1 MTECRYKDD
10 EIKKK
15 IDEKMSKFNA
25 RQSEWKLVSR
35 DNRDSNREFKENR
48 DKKFSNG
55 PKQVQNVNNVYLKS
69 SGEFVNNQYN
79 NLAGNKNIY
88 NRNNGMYNY
97 NNEDTDGF
105 KTVNKKFNKKISNQN
120 TVSNNSMTNNN
131 STHANASA
139 NGNANAHNFLNNNYS
154 NSNTNSSILKCP
166 SKLSPLDPQETDIDH
181 YFNAALNINKVEV
194 VVNKKEKDLIISTLT
209 AEDIKEFVEEIKKNK
224 MEKSRTESFTCGNK
238 DGISPN
244 HSTNDISKIEL
255 SLNAT
260 QDTHDDAK
268 YDTSII
274 NELKEEE
281 KIDSK
286 EGKDNK
292 NDTTVESEYHLE
304 YDITK
309 IPGNFLNA
317 NNYSNY
323 FYQTGNNN
331 SKKDHKDHKEYK
343 EYKEYNSTPGNNIN
357 TNTGSHLPNFNK
369 NASSNASNVVEDNFM
384 QVKYFLINILFLIR
398 EGMSI

>member
-1 MTECRYKDD
+1 MTECKYKDE

-15 IDEKMSKFNA
+15 IDEKLSKVNP
-25 RQSEWKLVSR
+25 RQGEWKLVSR
-35 DNRDSNREFKENR
+35 DNRENREFKENR

-79 NLAGNKNIY
+79 SLAGNKNIY

-97 NNEDTDGF
+97 NSEDTDGF
-105 KTVNKKFNKKISNQN
+105 KTVNKKFNKKSLNQN
-120 TVSNNSMTNNN
+120 MVSNNSITNNN
-131 STHANASA
+131 SHANPH
-139 NGNANAHNFLNNNYS
+139 AHGHSLLNTGNNY
-154 NSNTNSSILKCP
+154 SNTNSSTLKCP
-166 SKLSPLDPQETDIDH
+166 SKLTPLDPQEIDIDH
-181 YFNAALNINKVEV
+181 YFNAALSINKEESAQAQAQAQAQAH
-194 VVNKKEKDLIISTLT
+194 KKEKELIISTLT

-224 MEKSRTESFTCGNK
+224 DNIEKSRTESFTCGNK
-238 DGISPN
+238 DGVSISPN

-260 QDTHDDAK
+260 QDTPDDVK
-268 YDTSII
+268 FDTSII

-281 KIDSK
+281 KKDSK
-286 EGKDNK
+286 EGSKI
-292 NDTTVESEYHLE
+292 DTTVESEYHLE

-323 FYQTGNNN
+323 FYQTGSNN
-331 SKKDHKDHKEYK
+331 SKKDH
-343 EYKEYNSTPGNNIN
+343 KEYNSTPGNNIN
-357 TNTGSHLPNFNK
+357 INSNSSSHLPNFNK
-369 NASSNASNVVEDNFM
+369 SASSNVVEDNFM
-384 QVKYFLINILFLIR
+384 QVNFFI
-398 EGMSI
+398 